1 MTWKGNMEKLKN
13 IKDWFVSLNKKS
25 QIAVVAGSVIV
36 VIIIVGLF

>member
-1 MTWKGNMEKLKN
+1 MEKLKN
-13 IKDWFVSLNKKS
+13 IKEWFVSLNKKS

>member
-1 MTWKGNMEKLKN
+1 MEKLKN

-25 QIAVVAGSVIV
+25 QISVIAGLVIV

>member
-1 MTWKGNMEKLKN
+1 MEKLKN

-25 QIAVVAGSVIV
+25 QITVIAGLVIV

>member
-1 MTWKGNMEKLKN
+1 MEKLKN

-25 QIAVVAGSVIV
+25 QITVVAGLVIV